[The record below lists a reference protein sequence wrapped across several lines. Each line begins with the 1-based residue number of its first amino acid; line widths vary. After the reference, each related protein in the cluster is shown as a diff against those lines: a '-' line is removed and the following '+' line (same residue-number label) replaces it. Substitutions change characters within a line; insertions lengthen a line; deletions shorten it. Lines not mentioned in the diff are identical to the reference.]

1 MARGRPKLE
10 IQETPTKYTRE
21 YIGNDG
27 VRTVWKFDESKNDRG
42 PIEVELFYPKGYE
55 SPIDKEIRLK
65 KEEKRKQKY
74 AKSTKK

>member
-10 IQETPTKYTRE
+10 VQETPDKYTRE
-21 YIGNDG
+21 YTGTDG
-27 VRTVWKFDESKNDRG
+27 VRRVWKFDVNKNDKG
-42 PIEVELFYPKGYE
+42 PYEVELFYPKGYE
-55 SPIDKEIRLK
+55 SPMEKEARLK